1 MSVSS
6 HANRDEKRHEIT
18 VLLPSP
24 TVLGFFLGGFS
35 VCLLIFDFST
45 PKWKSCILGRSRE
58 AGTEGDGRAVL
69 LTVYSAPRL

>member
-6 HANRDEKRHEIT
+6 HANRDEKKAQNNRSA
-18 VLLPSP
+18 PSP